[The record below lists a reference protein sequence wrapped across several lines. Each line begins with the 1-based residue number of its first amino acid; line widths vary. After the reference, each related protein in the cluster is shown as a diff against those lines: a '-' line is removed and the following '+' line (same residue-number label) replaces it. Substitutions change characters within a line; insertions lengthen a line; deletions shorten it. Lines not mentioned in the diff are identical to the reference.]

1 MPNPMYKYPMPTEQL
16 KDQLADMRDHVSELE
31 SELDT
36 CHARIAE
43 LEQRDAILTA
53 LENGG
58 VDNWEGYEAALDEME
73 TTDE

>member
-1 MPNPMYKYPMPTEQL
+1 MPNPMYKYQMPTEQL
-16 KDQLADMRDHVSELE
+16 KDQIAEMVEKVDELQKIIDQKDQ
-31 SELDT
+31 L
-36 CHARIAE
+36 IAE